1 MNLFYPKKKKK
12 SCTMNPFLLCDK
24 KNCNIVQY
32 HMASGDTHYDCIFF
46 FLIKNIV
53 KSFGV
58 VKLKQENLKEESE
71 YRTEAC
77 LKIIYI

>member
-1 MNLFYPKKKKK
+1 M
-12 SCTMNPFLLCDK
+12 
-24 KNCNIVQY
+24 QY
-32 HMASGDTHYDCIFF
+32 HMASGDTHYDCIF

>member
-1 MNLFYPKKKKK
+1 MTKKIVI
-12 SCTMNPFLLCDK
+12 S
-24 KNCNIVQY
+24 CNITWLQVTLI
-32 HMASGDTHYDCIFF
+32 MIVFF

>member
-46 FLIKNIV
+46 FNK
-53 KSFGV
+53 KYS
-58 VKLKQENLKEESE
+58 
-71 YRTEAC
+71 
-77 LKIIYI
+77 KIIWSSKIKTRKSKRRK

>member
-1 MNLFYPKKKKK
+1 
-12 SCTMNPFLLCDK
+12 
-24 KNCNIVQY
+24 
-32 HMASGDTHYDCIFF
+32 MASGDTHYDCFF
-46 FLIKNIV
+46 FLYIV

>member
-1 MNLFYPKKKKK
+1 
-12 SCTMNPFLLCDK
+12 
-24 KNCNIVQY
+24 
-32 HMASGDTHYDCIFF
+32 MASGDSHYDCFF
-46 FLIKNIV
+46 FFIV

-77 LKIIYI
+77 LKIIYF